1 MDFLLGGFAASA
13 ACLVTNPLEV
23 VKTRMQVQGE
33 LQARGTYQVHYR
45 HAFHALVVIARSEG
59 LRSLQKGLAPAL
71 LYQLTMNGVRLGAF
85 ALMERRIRST
95 GGSAAGGV
103 QLMAAGAIAGICGAT
118 LGSPLYLVKTHL
130 QTQSSLSI
138 AVGHQ
143 YSYTDPVR
151 RAVASRAL
159 PGGPGRPH
167 GARVVTSSL
176 AEPALMGAASMVLDY
191 GSRRTY

>member
-95 GGSAAGGV
+95 GGSPGVGGSAAGVGSSGV
-103 QLMAAGAIAGICGAT
+103 VGSAGVVGSPGLMAAGAIAGICGAT

-143 YSYTDPVR
+143 YSYTSATEGLASIVR
-151 RAVASRAL
+151 Q
-159 PGGPGRPH
+159 GGP
-167 GARVVTSSL
+167 
-176 AEPALMGAASMVLDY
+176 AA
-191 GSRRTY
+191 